1 MNRHHEVRDTLAFK
15 PHASRRTLRTSSLR
29 LGPAAFH
36 WCNSENTPGLWD
48 QAITIMVPGSEWSPD
63 KKETILV
70 KASEFQQ
77 LSLCISLGLPCV
89 EKDATIQQRAWW
101 YRRVYLTSGYK
112 WAIHPSPGHRTSW
125 ANNSNPKGTQRFLD
139 SLVHYTPLGDHHP
152 CLGEQDRINTW
163 KVTATARDVQTT
175 ELTYEIWKDIGKLS
189 LKKRTT
195 LHNIL
200 GSLTVNSS

>member
-1 MNRHHEVRDTLAFK
+1 MLQCCNSWHMLVNRHHEVRGTLAFK

-29 LGPAAFH
+29 LGPAAVH

-70 KASEFQQ
+70 KASEFKQLS

-101 YRRVYLTSGYK
+101 YRRVYLTSG
-112 WAIHPSPGHRTSW
+112 PSTQARVTELHGQIT
-125 ANNSNPKGTQRFLD
+125 ATQRARNA
-139 SLVHYTPLGDHHP
+139 SLTLLCITPLWVIIIHV
-152 CLGEQDRINTW
+152 LESR
-163 KVTATARDVQTT
+163 T
-175 ELTYEIWKDIGKLS
+175 ES
-189 LKKRTT
+189 
-195 LHNIL
+195 IL
-200 GSLTVNSS
+200 GRSQQQQEMYKPRNWHTRFGKILVNYR